1 MVFVYET
8 MIRESHLDAY
18 GHVNNAV
25 YLTLFEEARWQI
37 ITERGY
43 GFKKVHETKKGPVI
57 LDVHMKF
64 LKELGLRER
73 IRITLEV
80 LSYNGKIS
88 QLRQTMIKENG
99 DIACDM
105 ICTTGFFD
113 LNARKLILP
122 NPEWLAAIGFP
133 AVTET

>member
-1 MVFVYET
+1 MVFTYET
-8 MIRESHLDAY
+8 MIRESHLDTY

-57 LDVHMKF
+57 LEVHMKF
-64 LKELGLRER
+64 LKELGLREK
-73 IRITLEV
+73 IRITLEL

-88 QLRQTMIKENG
+88 ELRQTMVKENG
-99 DIACDM
+99 DIACELTC
-105 ICTTGFFD
+105 IAGFFD
-113 LNARKLILP
+113 MTARKLILP
-122 NPEWLAAIGFP
+122 TPEWLQAIGSP
-133 AVTET
+133 SGT